1 MMKGR
6 GMMTDKIQKLG
17 EKINGFDQKHLRLM
31 AYIDYLSKNE
41 QKVDPSSINAEERK
55 ILQSWKKQGFG
66 EFGINTF
73 WMTKEFYMLM
83 QEILWEGYC
92 GFEEEE

>member
-1 MMKGR
+1 MTNR
-6 GMMTDKIQKLG
+6 GMITEDIKKLG
-17 EKINGFDQKHLRLM
+17 ETIKGFNQKHLRLM

-41 QKVDPSSINAEERK
+41 QKVYPKNINSEERE
-55 ILQSWKKQGFG
+55 ILQSWKEQGFG

-83 QEILWEGYC
+83 QEILWLGYC
-92 GFEEEE
+92 GFED